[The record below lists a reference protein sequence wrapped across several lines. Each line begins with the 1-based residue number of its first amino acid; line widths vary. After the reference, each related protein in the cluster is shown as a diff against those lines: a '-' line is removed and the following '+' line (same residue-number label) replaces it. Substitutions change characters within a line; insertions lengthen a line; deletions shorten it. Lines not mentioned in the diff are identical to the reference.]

1 MNIREVYDS
10 IDRKQISFNY
20 ESLNYFQGDGYH
32 PNSNDCYVI
41 STLFDNGMSKW
52 KKKIAF
58 SLSKEIAVRLFNIS
72 LMQRPPKLE

>member
-32 PNSNDCYVI
+32 PGGGAGGILV
-41 STLFDNGMSKW
+41 TVLL
-52 KKKIAF
+52 AF
-58 SLSKEIAVRLFNIS
+58 LDEDIES
-72 LMQRPPKLE
+72 

>member
-32 PNSNDCYVI
+32 PNSNDCYDI
-41 STLFDNGMSKW
+41 STLFDNEMSKW

-58 SLSKEIAVRLFNIS
+58 SLSKEIAVRLLNIS
-72 LMQRPPKLE
+72 LMQRPPKWE

>member
-10 IDRKQISFNY
+10 IDRKQISFNC

-32 PNSNDCYVI
+32 PNSNDCYDI

-52 KKKIAF
+52 KKK
-58 SLSKEIAVRLFNIS
+58 SHSVSPKKLQYDCLIS
-72 LMQRPPKLE
+72 V

>member
-52 KKKIAF
+52 KKKNRIQSLQRNCSTIA
-58 SLSKEIAVRLFNIS
+58 
-72 LMQRPPKLE
+72 

>member
-10 IDRKQISFNY
+10 IDRKQISFNC

-32 PNSNDCYVI
+32 PNSNDCYDI

-52 KKKIAF
+52 KKNRIQSLQRNCSTIA
-58 SLSKEIAVRLFNIS
+58 
-72 LMQRPPKLE
+72 

>member
-32 PNSNDCYVI
+32 PNSNDCYDI
-41 STLFDNGMSKW
+41 NTLFDNGMSKCQ
-52 KKKIAF
+52 KKNRIQSLQRSCSTIA
-58 SLSKEIAVRLFNIS
+58 
-72 LMQRPPKLE
+72 